1 MRRFRV
7 YVSGYTLVCAE
18 NEAEASEKA
27 MNETGYNPEEVE
39 ELHKGDDEYEDC
51 GEIYG
56 IEDNEEEGDEYEDDD
71 F

>member
-1 MRRFRV
+1 MKRYRV
-7 YVSGYTLVCAE
+7 YISGYTLVCADSA
-18 NEAEASEKA
+18 AEASKIALE
-27 MNETGYNPEEVE
+27 ETGYEPEEVE

-56 IEDNEEEGDEYEDDD
+56 IEDDEEGDEYEDED

>member
-1 MRRFRV
+1 MKRYRV

-18 NEAEASEKA
+18 NEREASKKA
-27 MNETGYNPEEVE
+27 LEETGYEAEEVE

-56 IEDNEEEGDEYEDDD
+56 IEDDEEEGDEYEDED

>member
-1 MRRFRV
+1 MFAQIARQKP
-7 YVSGYTLVCAE
+7 GYE
-18 NEAEASEKA
+18 
-27 MNETGYNPEEVE
+27 PEEVE

-56 IEDNEEEGDEYEDDD
+56 VEDNEEGDEYEDED

>member
-1 MRRFRV
+1 MKRYRV

-18 NEAEASEKA
+18 NEIEASKKA
-27 MNETGYNPEEVE
+27 LEETGYEAEEVE

-56 IEDNEEEGDEYEDDD
+56 IEDDEEEGDEYEDL
-71 F
+71 